1 MILAAGFGMRMQ
13 SLTKNIPKP
22 LLKINNSTLLTNT
35 INFFENLGCKKFL
48 INTHYLHE
56 NLKAYINLKHSNKNI
71 YLIYESQILDTGGGV
86 KNSIMYFDSK
96 NFLVVNADIYWDE
109 SNINDVNNF
118 IDIID
123 QFENYFLLLSNQ
135 KNDLEL
141 DNDSQDKLVKR
152 ALLAAKNSYAPYSK
166 SYSGLAVMTKDSRVF
181 YGSYA
186 ENGTFEGEIQT
197 FSGTWSATDNVLT
210 FVVTSGTEID
220 ETETWLNNYT
230 LSGDVL
236 TLVAEEPGD
245 EEEDAVT
252 ITLVYA
258 RQ

>member
-1 MILAAGFGMRMQ
+1 M
-13 SLTKNIPKP
+13 KN
-22 LLKINNSTLLTNT
+22 LLS
-35 INFFENLGCKKFL
+35 
-48 INTHYLHE
+48 
-56 NLKAYINLKHSNKNI
+56 A
-71 YLIYESQILDTGGGV
+71 
-86 KNSIMYFDSK
+86 
-96 NFLVVNADIYWDE
+96 
-109 SNINDVNNF
+109 
-118 IDIID
+118 
-123 QFENYFLLLSNQ
+123 LLLFSILFTVGCDDDAAATEDASLVGTWELTSGTIVIHSTPEETFTYTPPEVSNT
-135 KNDLEL
+135 
-141 DNDSQDKLVKR
+141 LV
-152 ALLAAKNSYAPYSK
+152 LA
-166 SYSGLAVMTKDSRVF
+166 DD
-181 YGSYA
+181 GSYA

-236 TLVAEEPGD
+236 TLVAEEAGD